1 MDNKNQKKYYCGTLV
16 YTVSSLVV
24 LFIWLLGG
32 DFAWAMKD
40 RAIVPAATLLIRQ
53 FGVSD
58 LVYSLI
64 IISFPNFTN
73 IFLTPIISY
82 ISDRHR
88 GRFGRRIPFLAF
100 TTPFIVAG
108 SIGLGFVPMLAKFF
122 SENFTQISYNSWALI
137 WFGLFWIFM
146 DFGTTLSGALSGAL
160 INDVVPQEL
169 LGRFYG
175 LFRAVS
181 LLAGMIFNW
190 YLMGLIESYY
200 LYIFTG
206 VGVLYG
212 VGLTMLCLKVKEG
225 EYPSL
230 EENFAGQNKSGNIFK
245 PIFIYFKQCFSH
257 PYYLLVMVALTLSC
271 FISVPYNMYAIL
283 YAKELNVDMDI
294 YGKICA
300 SIYLLSFIV
309 SFPLGILADKFHPLR
324 TSIVGAIF
332 YLFSMIAG
340 LIFVRDAKSFLIILA
355 LHTFLSGCYFTVSAS
370 LPQRLFPR
378 ALFAQFNSA
387 FGMILALGNTL
398 FGMLFG
404 FILDSSNRNY
414 KLVFVFAIVVIIGAI
429 SALLAVLKKFKLL
442 GGDQNYNPPLPSQ
455 K

>member
-1 MDNKNQKKYYCGTLV
+1 MAVNNKIYKCGTLV
-16 YTVSSLVV
+16 YTSTSLIV

-58 LVYSLI
+58 LVFSLI

-88 GRFGRRIPFLAF
+88 GRWGRRIPFLAF
-100 TTPFIVAG
+100 TTPFIVIG
-108 SIGLGFVPMLAKFF
+108 SVGLGFVPMLGKLCFETF
-122 SENFTQISYNSWALI
+122 GSLSYNLWSLM

-190 YLMGLIESYY
+190 YLMGLIESYF

-206 VGVLYG
+206 VGILYG
-212 VGLTMLCLKVKEG
+212 IGLTILCLKVKEG
-225 EYPSL
+225 EYPPL
-230 EENFAGQNKSGNIFK
+230 EEVYGPQDESKNIFK
-245 PIFIYFKQCFSH
+245 PILNYFVQSFSH
-257 PYYLLVMVALTLSC
+257 PYYLWVIVALTFST
-271 FISVPYNMYAIL
+271 FISVPYNLYSIL
-283 YAKELNVDMDI
+283 YAKELNVDMGI
-294 YGKICA
+294 YGKVCA
-300 SIYLLSFIV
+300 TIYLCSFIL

-324 TSIVGAIF
+324 VSIAGATL
-332 YLFSMIAG
+332 YLLSMIAG
-340 LIFVRDAKSFLIILA
+340 FFMVKDANSFIVVLA
-355 LHTFLSGCYFTVSAS
+355 LHTLLSGCYFTVSAS

-378 ALFAQFNSA
+378 TLFAQFNSA

-404 FILDSSNRNY
+404 SILDWSGKNY
-414 KLVFVFAIVVIIGAI
+414 RLVFVFAIVITALTIIFLGI
-429 SALLAVLKKFKLL
+429 ILRKFMLL
-442 GGDQNYNPPLPSQ
+442 GGDKNYQPPMDFQ